1 MRTNWLVLSLMASTA
16 ILPCGAQAQQAVAG
30 VPAAPQKAAGG
41 GAGGKIEEVVVTA
54 QKRSQSA
61 QRTPIAM
68 RVVSGR
74 ALQAQQVTDV
84 NNLQRVV
91 PDLGIIQNTVYNEL
105 SIRGVS
111 AQTFA
116 EGSDAALT
124 VDIDGEYIN
133 RPVALN
139 ATFFDLSRI
148 EVLKG
153 PQGTLYGRNA
163 TAGAINIITAKPLQ
177 KYEGYFTAG
186 VGNYGA
192 ANFEGAVNIPLTPDL
207 AVRFF
212 RLSLAA
218 WRLPR

>member
-1 MRTNWLVLSLMASTA
+1 MPGSNRA
-16 ILPCGAQAQQAVAG
+16 GANS
-30 VPAAPQKAAGG
+30 K
-41 GAGGKIEEVVVTA
+41 GKIEEVVVTA
-54 QKRSQSA
+54 QKRTQAA

-74 ALQAQQVTDV
+74 TLQQQQITDV
-84 NNLQRVV
+84 NNLSRVA
-91 PDLGIIQNTVYNEL
+91 PDLSVIQNTIYNQL

-124 VDIDGEYIN
+124 VNIDGEYIN

-139 ATFFDLSRI
+139 AAFFDLSRI

-163 TAGAINIITAKPLQ
+163 TAGALNIITAKPVN
-177 KYEGYFTAG
+177 KYEGYINVGAG
-186 VGNYGA
+186 TYGA
-192 ANFEGAVNIPLTPDL
+192 TNIEGAVNLPVDTRPCPTHL
-207 AVRFF
+207 
-212 RLSLAA
+212 RLSFTAR
-218 WRLPR
+218 RLPG